1 MLNVEKFV
9 EEFNG
14 ANFKKY
20 LKASK
25 MPRKLKRYLKKQYKE
40 NGVGKNSKFNI
51 LFIYNDPDTETARG
65 VIYTKSEEGK
75 TLETML
81 KFYQKA
87 DKEYREPL
95 CRKLI

>member
-25 MPRKLKRYLKKQYKE
+25 MPKALKNYLKKQYKE
-40 NGVGKNSKFNI
+40 NNVTENSKFNVM
-51 LFIYNDPDTETARG
+51 FIYNDPDTEMAEG
-65 VIYTKSEEGK
+65 IIYTKSKDGK
-75 TLETML
+75 NLTA
-81 KFYQKA
+81 KINFYQKA